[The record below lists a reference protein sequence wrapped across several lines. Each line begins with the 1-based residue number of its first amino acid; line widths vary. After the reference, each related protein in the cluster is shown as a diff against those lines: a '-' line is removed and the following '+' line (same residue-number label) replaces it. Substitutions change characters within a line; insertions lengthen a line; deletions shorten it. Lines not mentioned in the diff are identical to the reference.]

1 MATSRSLTIPSYRED
16 DLAAAGAKMLS
27 RSVQRMSAKFI
38 KSALAPLGG
47 QKPNKPKS
55 TKSVHFEAHLESVCY
70 FKKDEQP
77 CLIAARISA
86 VKRTNGVYNPL
97 KALTK
102 DSPPLLH
109 DSACV
114 RDIISQSANRPA
126 DTPVR
131 VEQVY
136 ISDQKNLT
144 GTLSIANIS
153 FAQHVKVRF
162 TLDDWKTA
170 SETAAEPF
178 DSHSSKGFEKFGF
191 TISLDDE
198 QALKNK
204 TMSFCVCYAVNG
216 KEIMNNDDA
225 MKYQIELSKLASQAS
240 KATAI
245 ETTDDSSSPLPS
257 APGTLKS
264 GLPQRSP
271 PGILRPSTSN
281 SKLKSSLPSG
291 NSLFGSFSRQ
301 SKTETETPERREPA
315 PAVSIQSIL
324 PIGNLQCSYIVHQN
338 TPLWK
343 YMDRLSNSA
352 TTLSSRQ
359 IRLL

>member
-1 MATSRSLTIPSYRED
+1 MAASLSFTLPSYRDD

-27 RSVQRMSAKFI
+27 RSVQRMSARFI

-86 VKRTNGVYNPL
+86 VKRTSGVYNPL
-97 KALTK
+97 KALSK

-109 DSACV
+109 DSSCV
-114 RDIISQSANRPA
+114 RDIISQSANRPDDA
-126 DTPVR
+126 PVR

-144 GTLSIANIS
+144 GTLAIANIS
-153 FAQHVKVRF
+153 FAEQVKVRF
-162 TLDDWKTA
+162 SLDDWKTA
-170 SETAAEPF
+170 SETAAEYF
-178 DSHSSKGFEKFGF
+178 GNHRSKGFGSFGF
-191 TISLDDE
+191 TIGLDDE
-198 QALKNK
+198 KALKEK

-216 KEIMNNDDA
+216 KEIMDNNDA
-225 MKYQIELSKLASQAS
+225 MNYQIELSKLAKQAS
-240 KATAI
+240 KMGAA
-245 ETTDDSSSPLPS
+245 ESPDSSSPIS
-257 APGTLKS
+257 STPGTLKS
-264 GLPQRSP
+264 GFSQLSP

-281 SKLKSSLPSG
+281 FKFKSSSPSG

-301 SKTETETPERREPA
+301 SKPEPETVERREPNQT
-315 PAVSIQSIL
+315 VSI
-324 PIGNLQCSYIVHQN
+324 
-338 TPLWK
+338 
-343 YMDRLSNSA
+343 
-352 TTLSSRQ
+352 
-359 IRLL
+359 